1 MQQYPTPL
9 ILHKLNKLKLKSTN
23 RTENKGEAMGE
34 AYRKEIVQRITRNL
48 LDIQLLRLVQA
59 QPLWGYRIKKKVET
73 DFQVKLRHGA
83 LYPMLN
89 SLEKRGFLTSQ
100 KQQQGGRARKVYTIT
115 KNGRKFLQAYY
126 KILREQL
133 GT

>member
-1 MQQYPTPL
+1 
-9 ILHKLNKLKLKSTN
+9 
-23 RTENKGEAMGE
+23 MGE

-115 KNGRKFLQAYY
+115 KNGRKLLQAYY